1 MNTTAL
7 TAPPRPATVAVRAWR
22 DVEPVTRYLPSMSL
36 GTVEVAGP
44 SGPAAQRLWD
54 LGARRVE
61 IPGTVDLTSPD
72 TATTTDTATA
82 TATAS
87 ATVHRLCL
95 IRDLTARAVQVDWTL
110 RLGPRAEAWEELGHL
125 QPPTALLGPADPDAA
140 LRLWTD
146 THHVGKCLWRK
157 GPGFVQIR
165 DRRWGE
171 LRRFT
176 VDEPDYQ
183 EVIERLVDGAP
194 QADLPAHILADLRG
208 EQLVGQVG
216 ELFWWLP
223 YRVRRWAHA
232 PIVL

>member
-1 MNTTAL
+1 MNTVAP
-7 TAPPRPATVAVRAWR
+7 TAPPRPATVTVRAWR
-22 DVEPVTRYLPSMSL
+22 DVEPVTLDLPSMSL
-36 GTVEVAGP
+36 GTVGAEGP

-54 LGARRVE
+54 LGARRVA
-61 IPGTVDLTSPD
+61 IPGTVDLD
-72 TATTTDTATA
+72 GTDPAA
-82 TATAS
+82 AAR
-87 ATVHRLCL
+87 TVHQLCL
-95 IRDLTARAVQVDWTL
+95 IRDLTAHAVQVDWAL
-110 RLGPRAEAWEELGHL
+110 RPGPWADAWEELSHL
-125 QPPTALLGPADPDAA
+125 QPPTTLLGLADTDPA

-146 THHVGKCLWRK
+146 THHIGKCLWRK
-157 GPGFVQIR
+157 GPGFIQIR

-176 VDEPDYQ
+176 VDEPQYQ

-194 QADLPAHILADLRG
+194 QSELPAAVLADLRG

-216 ELFWWLP
+216 ELVWWLP